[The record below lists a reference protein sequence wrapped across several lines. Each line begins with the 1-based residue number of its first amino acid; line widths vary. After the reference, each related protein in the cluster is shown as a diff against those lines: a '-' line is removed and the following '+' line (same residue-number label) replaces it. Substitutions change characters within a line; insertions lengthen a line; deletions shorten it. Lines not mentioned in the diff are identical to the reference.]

1 MELSLLVWLLPTLA
15 LVAGVAIGFLVARL
29 LPNAAPSST
38 QRQLDDIQ
46 ERFDSYQNEVVTHFN
61 STANLVQ
68 KLTQS
73 YQEVQEHL
81 AEGANRLALDEQT
94 RQRLLA
100 ALHADA
106 AQAPRE
112 RLTPPR
118 GDQEPPRDYAPKAPN
133 APGMLDE
140 HYGLKKS

>member
-1 MELSLLVWLLPTLA
+1 VEHSLLVWLLPTLA

>member
-1 MELSLLVWLLPTLA
+1 MLPTLA
-15 LVAGVAIGFLVARL
+15 LVAGVAIGFLLARL
-29 LPNAAPSST
+29 LPNAVPNST

-61 STANLVQ
+61 ATASLVK

-73 YQEVQEHL
+73 YQDVQDHL
-81 AEGANRLALDEQT
+81 SEGANRLALDEQT

-100 ALHADA
+100 ALHADS

-118 GDQEPPRDYAPKAPN
+118 DQEPPRDYAPKAPN
-133 APGMLDE
+133 SPGMLDE
-140 HYGLKKS
+140 HYGLKK

>member
-1 MELSLLVWLLPTLA
+1 MEHSLLVWLLPTLA
-15 LVAGVAIGFLVARL
+15 LVAGVAIGFLIARL
-29 LPNAAPSST
+29 VPSAAPSST

-61 STANLVQ
+61 STASLVK
-68 KLTQS
+68 KLSQS
-73 YQEVQEHL
+73 YQEVQDHL
-81 AEGANRLALDEQT
+81 SEGANRLALDDLT

-100 ALHADA
+100 ALHADSV
-106 AQAPRE
+106 QSPRE

-118 GDQEPPRDYAPKAPN
+118 SQEPPRDYAPKAPN

-140 HYGLKKS
+140 HYGLKK

>member
-1 MELSLLVWLLPTLA
+1 MLVK
-15 LVAGVAIGFLVARL
+15 
-29 LPNAAPSST
+29 
-38 QRQLDDIQ
+38 
-46 ERFDSYQNEVVTHFN
+46 
-61 STANLVQ
+61 

-73 YQEVQEHL
+73 YQEVQDHL

-100 ALHADA
+100 SLHSESV
-106 AQAPRE
+106 QAPRE

-118 GDQEPPRDYAPKAPN
+118 DQEPPRDYAPKTPN

-140 HYGLKKS
+140 HYGLKK

>member
-15 LVAGVAIGFLVARL
+15 LVVGVVIGFLIARL
-29 LPNAAPSST
+29 APNAVPSGT

-46 ERFDSYQNEVVTHFN
+46 EKFDSYQHEVVTHFN
-61 STANLVQ
+61 STAILVK

-81 AEGANRLALDEQT
+81 ADGANRLAMDDLT

-100 ALHADA
+100 ALHPEAP
-106 AQAPRE
+106 QASRD
-112 RLTPPR
+112 RLTPPHS
-118 GDQEPPRDYAPKAPN
+118 DEAPKDYAPKAPN
-133 APGMLDE
+133 SPGMLDE
-140 HYGLKKS
+140 QYGLKRK